1 MLITLS
7 ILSIP
12 PYISTSWKNIASL
25 HVEMQLSHPILVVIL
40 ITGERINIPHL
51 DPASTEAIFAIHAK
65 HLNSEHGISPEKTT
79 PKKSANNLP
88 IQNSFDT
95 SFNFPLETPFN
106 FPLDMDNMRA
116 SLQHNPEQSH
126 AQDLPKE
133 LLEKITAISKTI
145 GISDPNMIP
154 QPEPHC
160 NCTHCQISR
169 ALHAGF
175 EEKQETHEFANPEEE
190 IVSEEDLKF
199 RTWDINQTGDKL
211 FIVQNPLDS
220 KEHYSV
226 YLGEPIGCTC
236 GQKHCEH
243 VRAVLNS

>member
-1 MLITLS
+1 MLITPS

-12 PYISTSWKNIASL
+12 PYISTSWKSIASL
-25 HVEMQLSHPILVVIL
+25 HVEMQLSHPVLVVTL
-40 ITGERINIPHL
+40 TTGARINIPHL
-51 DPASTEAIFAIHAK
+51 DNISIEAIFANHAK
-65 HLNSEHGISPEKTT
+65 HLELEQGSAPEKLP
-79 PKKSANNLP
+79 PKKPAAPSPAKDTLAS
-88 IQNSFDT
+88 SF
-95 SFNFPLETPFN
+95 SFPLETPFN
-106 FPLDMDNMRA
+106 APLNNLDHMGA
-116 SLQHNPEQSH
+116 VLQHNPEQSD
-126 AQDLPKE
+126 APDLPKE
-133 LLEKITAISKTI
+133 LIQKITGLSKTI

-160 NCTHCQISR
+160 NCTHCQIAR

-175 EEKQETHEFANPEEE
+175 EAHEPEQIANEEEE

-211 FIVQNPLDS
+211 FIVQNPLDA

-236 GQKHCEH
+236 GEKHCEH

>member
-1 MLITLS
+1 MLITSS

-25 HVEMQLSHPILVVIL
+25 HVEMHISHPILIVIL
-40 ITGERINIPHL
+40 STGAHINIPHL
-51 DPASTEAIFAIHAK
+51 DPASMEAIFAMHAK
-65 HLNSEHGISPEKTT
+65 HIESEHDIAPLKAP
-79 PKKSANNLP
+79 PKKPANNSP
-88 IQNSFDT
+88 TQNSLPA
-95 SFNFPLETPFN
+95 SFHFPLETPFN
-106 FPLDMDNMRA
+106 FPLNLDNMGI
-116 SLQHNPEQSH
+116 SLQHTPEQAH
-126 AQDLPKE
+126 APDLPKE
-133 LLEKITAISKTI
+133 LIDKITTLAKTI

-160 NCTHCQISR
+160 NCTYCQISR

-175 EEKQETHEFANPEEE
+175 VEQQEPNKLTNTEEE

-199 RTWDINQTGDKL
+199 RTWDINQKGDKL

>member
-1 MLITLS
+1 MLITSS

-25 HVEMQLSHPILVVIL
+25 HVEMQPSHPVLVVIL
-40 ITGERINIPHL
+40 TAGARINIPNL
-51 DPASTEAIFAIHAK
+51 DPTSIETIFAIHAK
-65 HLNSEHGISPEKTT
+65 HLESEQGIALIKSP
-79 PKKSANNLP
+79 PKKLSNIPP
-88 IQNSFDT
+88 IQNPLPASF
-95 SFNFPLETPFN
+95 SFPFEIPFN
-106 FPLDMDNMRA
+106 SPLNIDNMGTA
-116 SLQHNPEQSH
+116 LQHNPEQSD
-126 AQDLPKE
+126 APNLPKE
-133 LLEKITAISKTI
+133 LIEKITSLSKTI
-145 GISDPNMIP
+145 GINDPNMIP

-169 ALHAGF
+169 ALRAGF
-175 EEKQETHEFANPEEE
+175 EIQQEPEQTACIEEE

-199 RTWDINQTGDKL
+199 RTWDINQTGEKL
-211 FIVQNPLDS
+211 FIVQNPLDF